1 MFSILNHFN
10 EFDWLAKTR
19 ILFSNKI
26 YGDEIKDFE
35 NKIGVGPKY
44 NEKSSF
50 NSGLTI
56 KNVVETNR
64 RILKA
69 NFQPIEFLCLF
80 LLYHDEFFQ
89 GFGREYFV
97 VLMYNQNNHGLVVIH
112 KIQQDC
118 PNIGTD
124 VYDLDFVAVAAFLI
138 DFHWLNQAKNML
150 SKS

>member
-1 MFSILNHFN
+1 MAI
-10 EFDWLAKTR
+10 K
-19 ILFSNKI
+19 
-26 YGDEIKDFE
+26 IKDFE
-35 NKIGVGPKY
+35 NKIWVRPKE

-64 RILKA
+64 MILKA

-89 GFGREYFV
+89 DFGQEYFV

-112 KIQQDC
+112 KIQQDY

-138 DFHWLNQAKNML
+138 GFHWLKTWPKICSQSFRKIY
-150 SKS
+150 

>member
-1 MFSILNHFN
+1 MAI
-10 EFDWLAKTR
+10 K
-19 ILFSNKI
+19 
-26 YGDEIKDFE
+26 IKDFE
-35 NKIGVGPKY
+35 NKIWVRPKE

-89 GFGREYFV
+89 DFGQEYFV
-97 VLMYNQNNHGLVVIH
+97 VLMYNQNNPELAVIRMIH
-112 KIQQDC
+112 RDC
-118 PNIGTD
+118 PNIVID
-124 VYDLDFVAVAAFLI
+124 V
-138 DFHWLNQAKNML
+138 
-150 SKS
+150 SG

>member
-1 MFSILNHFN
+1 MRL
-10 EFDWLAKTR
+10 R
-19 ILFSNKI
+19 ILKIKLESDRNKMR
-26 YGDEIKDFE
+26 
-35 NKIGVGPKY
+35 NRH
-44 NEKSSF
+44 
-50 NSGLTI
+50 SGLTI

-124 VYDLDFVAVAAFLI
+124 VYGLDFVAVAAFLI
-138 DFHWLNQAKNML
+138 DFHWLNLTKNML
-150 SKS
+150 SKLQKSFGKSISQT